1 MLCPY
6 QAFAHC
12 KYLQHTSTLMDKFR
26 FRSARALQVLALL
39 LMSQSSHS
47 AEATTQ
53 LPDPFAL
60 QNGARVSTPAQWRAH
75 RDDIKA
81 QLARYEYGELPP
93 IPLNVRV
100 IARTI
105 TADGEHL
112 RLSCGPNSALT
123 FALEVKFP
131 RNRTGPFP
139 VLITGDAL
147 FKADEEATAPAVAQV
162 LARGYALAQFS
173 RADFAP
179 DDATHNAGIY
189 ALYPDT
195 RCGVLGAW
203 AWGYGRV
210 VDYLVTRP
218 DIQVDHIAIVGHSRG
233 GKAALLAGALDKR
246 IALTAGA
253 QSGTGGASPY
263 RIMGK
268 GSESLEKATARF
280 GYWFAPDFQKFAGR
294 ENELPFDQHFLLALV
309 APRSLLL
316 LNSLADPYT
325 NAPAAHQSF
334 LAAREVF
341 TFLNASTLHRQFHA
355 RRRTFLRA
363 PDDCRVLLDFADRQ
377 FFSQPSNT
385 DFSASIFAAENTQ
398 LFLARTLNFCYFK
411 HELKIFSQKLAKYV

>member
-1 MLCPY
+1 MHKSRPQL
-6 QAFAHC
+6 
-12 KYLQHTSTLMDKFR
+12 
-26 FRSARALQVLALL
+26 ARALQVLALL
-39 LMSQSSHS
+39 LMSHTSHS
-47 AEATTQ
+47 EQVTETTNQ

-60 QNGARVSTPAQWRAH
+60 ENGARVSTPEQWRAH

-81 QLARYEYGELPP
+81 QLAFYEYGELPP

-100 IARTI
+100 IEKTPTRE
-105 TADGEHL
+105 GEHVL
-112 RLSCGPNSALT
+112 LSCGPNSALK
-123 FALEVKFP
+123 FALDLRFP
-131 RNRTGPFP
+131 PHQTGPFP

-147 FKADEEATAPAVAQV
+147 FKADEEEKAPAIAQV

-179 DDATHNAGIY
+179 DDASHNAGIY
-189 ALYPDT
+189 AIYPET

-203 AWGYGRV
+203 AWGYSRV

-218 DIQVDHIAIVGHSRG
+218 DIQVDHLAIVGHSRG

-246 IALTAGA
+246 IALTVGA

-280 GYWFAPDFQKFAGR
+280 GHWFAPDFQKFAGR
-294 ENELPFDQHFLLALV
+294 ENQLPFDQHFLLALV

-334 LAAREVF
+334 LATREVF
-341 TFLNASTLHRQFHA
+341 TFLDASTCIGSFTREGGHF
-355 RRRTFLRA
+355 FG
-363 PDDCRVLLDFADRQ
+363 PEDCRVLLDFADRQ
-377 FFSQPSNT
+377 FFARPVNT
-385 DFSASIFAAENTQ
+385 DFSGQIFAGETPS
-398 LFLARTLNFCYFK
+398 
-411 HELKIFSQKLAKYV
+411 FSWRAP